1 MPRLVPASHQTIV
14 SCSGRALYRPRTKP
28 SPVVV
33 AVPCAGLAQVIPQAR
48 RDARSSVRKR
58 RTSERLSMLCL
69 STYVNDRI
77 RLGCSLVR
85 TLERASQLLGGI
97 IACVTY
103 YSLVLACE
111 AGTRRGHYSGYSLII
126 FGCGRSN
133 ERPYRWEAVY
143 YKAGGGPLCP
153 SAVGGTRARCPF
165 ICTHPTQSNRTQVGT
180 HRGASTSRCP
190 PSRYPI
196 FTHANRRAR
205 HVYVRWVF
213 SACLPSPHCIWQS
226 KMIFVY
232 NSQFY
237 IKSV

>member
-14 SCSGRALYRPRTKP
+14 SCSGRALYWPRTKP

-111 AGTRRGHYSGYSLII
+111 AGPRRGPYSFFFFCL
-126 FGCGRSN
+126 
-133 ERPYRWEAVY
+133 
-143 YKAGGGPLCP
+143 GGGLRKRRPL
-153 SAVGGTRARCPF
+153 
-165 ICTHPTQSNRTQVGT
+165 QVGSGLLQS
-180 HRGASTSRCP
+180 RGR
-190 PSRYPI
+190 PI
-196 FTHANRRAR
+196 VPVSSGRDAGSVP
-205 HVYVRWVF
+205 VYMHTPN
-213 SACLPSPHCIWQS
+213 A
-226 KMIFVY
+226 
-232 NSQFY
+232 
-237 IKSV
+237 IKSHSSRDASWCVHIKVSTISVPDFHACQPQSQTCICSLGV